1 MQNQNITLS
10 LPKSILR
17 KMKVLA
23 AQRQSSVSRLLTLAV
38 EKMLAEET
46 EYETAH
52 KRQKTILEKGFDL
65 DFHKPAI
72 REELHER

>member
-10 LPKSILR
+10 LPKVVLR

-38 EKMLAEET
+38 EKMLEEET
-46 EYETAH
+46 EYQSAQ
-52 KRQKTILEKGFDL
+52 KRQEVLLEKGFNL
-65 DFHKPAI
+65 GFRKSTS